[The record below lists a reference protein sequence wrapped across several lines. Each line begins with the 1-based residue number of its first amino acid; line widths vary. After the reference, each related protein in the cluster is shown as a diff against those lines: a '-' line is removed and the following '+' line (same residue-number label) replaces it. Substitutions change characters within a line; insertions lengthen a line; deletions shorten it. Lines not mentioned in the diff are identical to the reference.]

1 MLANISITLRM
12 VAIVLIAAIGLIAL
26 SVFDAMTLRNT
37 MFEDRV
43 SGVKHLSE
51 AAAGI
56 LEEYDNK
63 YRQGDLTLEQAQ
75 TQARD
80 ALRDIRFDG
89 NNYYYSYT
97 YEGICR
103 ILGPAPQK
111 EGTEMIG
118 VTDKDGVHLVKELV
132 QQAQNGGGFVSYR
145 WPKAGTEETYPKIGY
160 AQPFSPWKWFVGT
173 GVYVDDIEEA
183 FWNALKGSLTFIL
196 GTVLLVGGMAYLIA
210 RSVVQGIHSLTD
222 IMSRLAEGDV
232 AVEIPA
238 KDQRDE
244 IGKMANAVEVFRLNA
259 IEKIELEAKQKQVEE
274 EALAEKKAAM
284 QQLADEFER
293 SVGDIVSAVSA
304 AATEME
310 STAESMSSIAEET
323 STQSSTVAAASEE
336 ASANVQTVAAATEEL
351 NSSISEI
358 SRQVQEQT
366 KVADEAVGT
375 AASSN
380 AQIKSLAE
388 QAQKIG
394 EVVQLIQDIASQTNL
409 LALNATIEAARAGEA
424 GKGFAVVAGEVKNL
438 ANQTAKA
445 TEEISN
451 QIRSIQDQTT
461 GAVTGI
467 EDVNER
473 IQAIKEI
480 CGSVSAAFEEQSAT
494 TGEISRN
501 VQEAYTGTRDVST
514 AIGGVTQASNQTGES
529 AGAVL
534 TAAQDLSQQSN
545 VLAKEVANFIEKVR
559 AA

>member
-1 MLANISITLRM
+1 MLKNLSITYRL
-12 VAIVLIAAIGLIAL
+12 AIIVLLSAISLIAL
-26 SVFDAMTLRNT
+26 SVYDAMTLRQEMFRDRTNGMRLLTETVVGIMDEFNT
-37 MFEDRV
+37 RYQEGEFTLEEAQNRARRTIRGLRFDGDNYFMVFDFEGICKVHGVTPRLEGTDM
-43 SGVKHLSE
+43 SGVK
-51 AAAGI
+51 
-56 LEEYDNK
+56 D
-63 YRQGDLTLEQAQ
+63 
-75 TQARD
+75 
-80 ALRDIRFDG
+80 
-89 NNYYYSYT
+89 
-97 YEGICR
+97 
-103 ILGPAPQK
+103 
-111 EGTEMIG
+111 
-118 VTDKDGVHLVKELV
+118 VDGVALIQEFIKL
-132 QQAQNGGGFVSYR
+132 ARNGGGFVSYR
-145 WPKAGTEETYPKIGY
+145 WSKAGSEEAYPKITY
-160 AQPFSPWKWFVGT
+160 SQPYDNWQWLVGA

-183 FWNALKGSLTFIL
+183 FWNTLTQSFIFVAGVLMIVGLVAFYIARGVIL
-196 GTVLLVGGMAYLIA
+196 G
-210 RSVVQGIHSLTD
+210 VQRLTMT
-222 IMSRLAEGDV
+222 MSRLAEGDV